1 MIETRPFPHPPAG
14 WRALIVAL
22 ALLIVPAAVVRAE
35 PTDPIFPALTGDVVD
50 DAHVLSPR
58 VRAELTRE
66 LADFRHATG
75 HRLVV
80 ATIAS
85 LQGREIADY
94 GIGLFRSWKVGRRE
108 ADDGAILLIA
118 PREHR
123 SRIQVGYQL
132 EPVLTDAAS
141 GVILRGIHA
150 KLAARDY
157 DGAALDGAH
166 AITALLKPPANSA
179 PPPVPEP
186 DVPAWVWAIFLGF
199 AGLFLGGAWLVF
211 IAVRAAIRSARGARA
226 LAREIHEH
234 RAGSPASDLAG
245 GVAFAAASTGVD
257 FDQMAADFEARKA
270 EMQAAQEQHMAAAMA
285 MVERA
290 RKDGSIRHEATG
302 TFWPEPGG
310 AEQTTTPEAGP
321 APAEP
326 GWAAPPDPAPVSDPT
341 QWGWDPSP
349 APSPPDTS
357 FPEPPAPPPSA
368 PDDSSLYTGGSAGG
382 GGASDSW

>member
-1 MIETRPFPHPPAG
+1 MIETRSFLHWPAG
-14 WRALIVAL
+14 WHALTVAL
-22 ALLIVPAAVVRAE
+22 ALLIVPVATVRAE
-35 PTDPIFPALTGDVVD
+35 PADPIFPALTGDVVD

-58 VRAELTRE
+58 VRAELTGE

-80 ATIAS
+80 ATVAS

-94 GIGLFRSWKVGRRE
+94 GIGLFRNWKVGRRD

-118 PREHR
+118 PRERR

-141 GVILRGIHA
+141 GMILRGIHA

-166 AITALLKPPANSA
+166 ATTALLKPPANSA

-186 DVPAWVWAIFLGF
+186 DVPAWIWAIFLGF
-199 AGLFLGGAWLVF
+199 AGLFLGSAWLVF

-226 LAREIHEH
+226 MAQEIHE
-234 RAGSPASDLAG
+234 RAASRVAG
-245 GVAFAAASTGVD
+245 DAAFAAGASTVD
-257 FDQMAADFEARKA
+257 FSQMAADFEARKA
-270 EMQAAQEQHMAAAMA
+270 EMQAEQERLTTQAMA

-290 RKDGSIRHEATG
+290 RAEGRSTQDGGGKSSFESAETG
-302 TFWPEPGG
+302 QAAGPD
-310 AEQTTTPEAGP
+310 AGP

-326 GWAAPPDPAPVSDPT
+326 AWPTPPDPVPASSPT
-341 QWGWDPSP
+341 QSGWDPSP
-349 APSPPDTS
+349 PVPPADTS

-368 PDDSSLYTGGSAGG
+368 PDDSSRYTGGSAGG